1 MLSCLKQDL
10 LTQEAARQFHAYF
23 IEEVAKL
30 LNHSKSNVEL
40 KQKRLKD
47 IEDAIEKL

>member
-1 MLSCLKQDL
+1 M
-10 LTQEAARQFHAYF
+10 TQEAAKQFDAYF
-23 IEEVAKL
+23 IEEVEKS

-47 IEDAIEKL
+47 IEDAIKNCRCNY